1 MLTFLRV
8 HQKTFLIAVTA
19 CVVVSFLFFGMSNG
33 GSGGERI
40 KETSIG
46 KALDGSTITSQK
58 VDRMVKFLSYSHLDF
73 LDDKIASPNWL
84 NDGVLEK
91 DFIKT
96 SLGSFLAE
104 KIFPKIE
111 KDLSSTLQVAKSF
124 EPYRHPYAPFLS
136 AGGLWSQFAPEAT
149 KVASEIIRRD
159 NRANSE
165 TFTLL
170 SQLYTQQKSVPLMFF
185 KRMIAYQ
192 QNQDSRIQQD
202 DQLAYAD
209 LSLFGL
215 HSAKEWFG
223 STYLKAA
230 AQVIINAAAEAK
242 SLGLSVSI
250 GEVREELLTNI
261 EEAAKRSGDKIDKE
275 HLYAAFI
282 QQVRKEGLEER
293 ECLDLWKDIILFRKL
308 LTSFTESVT
317 VDSDVLQKAHEAS
330 KDLATVELFSLPV
343 ALQFKDFSSLLK
355 LQLYIEAVSN
365 MQKKEYFSL
374 PKEILS
380 IVEIEKK
387 MPELIRREFVL
398 EYTEL
403 DLKKIASQIGL
414 KEMWNWQASDLGW
427 GSLQK
432 QFSFLSAFKAFSKEE
447 RLAILEDLED
457 EKHVE
462 VDMFAR
468 QTILSSDK
476 ERLQQMFSSLEQRQD
491 TFLVGQKGEGLPFK
505 GSADRQGVRTLL
517 DMAALKGETDVDV
530 LASEA
535 REKLSFYS
543 EDQQHYY
550 KIAVLER
557 SPIKKVLTFA
567 EAEEFGILRKKL
579 EKRLEDIYP
588 IVRKKDIAFYQQ
600 KEGSW
605 KPLLEVKDKVGLSLF
620 PELCQAIQAGYSIF
634 SGKEVTVEQKQL
646 PEFYVQYWM
655 LATLKESLE
664 EIRETASLD
673 PNRSLLVKQWDFT
686 SEIQTVGKNRK
697 DLFSSEEEFF
707 LRAGQ
712 CSSLH
717 FSSSG
722 TNLFFKVVSRSERE
736 RLPDAEVEA
745 IKAPL
750 RKEAEKKGIQDL
762 WKKIEEKGSIYL
774 SDPA

>member
-1 MLTFLRV
+1 
-8 HQKTFLIAVTA
+8 
-19 CVVVSFLFFGMSNG
+19 
-33 GSGGERI
+33 
-40 KETSIG
+40 
-46 KALDGSTITSQK
+46 
-58 VDRMVKFLSYSHLDF
+58 
-73 LDDKIASPNWL
+73 
-84 NDGVLEK
+84 
-91 DFIKT
+91 
-96 SLGSFLAE
+96 
-104 KIFPKIE
+104 
-111 KDLSSTLQVAKSF
+111 
-124 EPYRHPYAPFLS
+124 
-136 AGGLWSQFAPEAT
+136 
-149 KVASEIIRRD
+149 
-159 NRANSE
+159 
-165 TFTLL
+165 
-170 SQLYTQQKSVPLMFF
+170 
-185 KRMIAYQ
+185 
-192 QNQDSRIQQD
+192 
-202 DQLAYAD
+202 
-209 LSLFGL
+209 
-215 HSAKEWFG
+215 
-223 STYLKAA
+223 
-230 AQVIINAAAEAK
+230 
-242 SLGLSVSI
+242 
-250 GEVREELLTNI
+250 
-261 EEAAKRSGDKIDKE
+261 
-275 HLYAAFI
+275 
-282 QQVRKEGLEER
+282 
-293 ECLDLWKDIILFRKL
+293 
-308 LTSFTESVT
+308 
-317 VDSDVLQKAHEAS
+317 
-330 KDLATVELFSLPV
+330 
-343 ALQFKDFSSLLK
+343 
-355 LQLYIEAVSN
+355 

-427 GSLQK
+427 TSLQK
-432 QFSFLSAFKAFSKEE
+432 QFSFLSPFKAFSKEE

-457 EKHVE
+457 EKRVE